1 MMQNDNIISEK
12 RAKFSS
18 IFAPVV
24 TVFISSFWVMVLEMV
39 AGRLIARHLGSSLY
53 TWTSVIGVVL
63 AGITIGY
70 YSGGRIADKFDSKK
84 ALSTLFAIGS
94 AACVL
99 TIILNNVIGEWL
111 ILWKLSW
118 PMRVFSHVSLLFLL
132 PSVLLGAISPVVAK
146 MALDKGLPAGE
157 TIGDIYAWGAA
168 GSIAGTFAAGF
179 YLIAAIGTIAIIWL
193 VGACLAIMAV
203 LYRRRFWPYYL
214 WLAAFVFM
222 LIIAAAPAQ
231 WCQNAGGALLLR
243 EAIDPSVIY
252 QAESQ
257 YCYIAV
263 KTSNLPNK
271 RVFMQDKLTHSAMIM
286 GDINDLI
293 YPYTRIYAGITRLI
307 SKNKSKLRVMV
318 IGGGGYV
325 FPRYIE
331 TNWPGS
337 HIEVAE
343 IDPGVTEAAMQAFG
357 LARNTSIKTLPMDA
371 RNYIDDL
378 LEKSRRAGNDPPQK
392 YDFIYEDA
400 INDYSVP
407 YQLVTKEF
415 NKKIA
420 DILAEDGAYMV
431 NLIDTYDNGQFLGA
445 IIATLQQT
453 FPYVYVSANRQTYH
467 ATRETFVVT
476 ATKQPFDV
484 NSVKREANI
493 EIWHFSDSQVEGI
506 KKKASGIVLTD
517 DFSPVENLLTPVVLQ
532 SSKEILAVKYLRDA
546 EKLEKEQKWK
556 ESINAYEKAVEL
568 NPTMAFK
575 VYNEIGIMQSN
586 LGNPQESL
594 NAFQKA
600 IDIYNQSEVKER
612 TIASIYLNMGTLL
625 QRMGRNDDAN
635 QILAKAVNE
644 FRLEL
649 EEKPDNALLWSRM
662 GDALA
667 VMGDYKL
674 ASVALEKAVL
684 LQPDNL
690 IDRLGLAKM
699 LEFQGRLPEAVDV
712 VKKGIDIASATRQQE
727 MTAQFSDYL
736 KFLEQQIAQQQKK

>member
-1 MMQNDNIISEK
+1 MQNDSIISEK
-12 RAKFSS
+12 RAKFTS
-18 IFAPVV
+18 IFAPVA
-24 TVFISSFWVMVLEMV
+24 TVFLSNFCVMAMELA

-70 YSGGRIADKFDSKK
+70 YLGGRFADKFNTQK
-84 ALSTLFAIGS
+84 ALSALFAVGS
-94 AACVL
+94 IACL
-99 TIILNNVIGEWL
+99 ITIILSNVIGDW
-111 ILWKLSW
+111 IVLWKLSW
-118 PMRVFSHVSLLFLL
+118 PVRVFSHVSLLFLL

-146 MALDKGLPAGE
+146 MALDKGLPAGR
-157 TIGDIYAWGAA
+157 TVGDIYAWGAA

-179 YLIAAIGTIAIIWL
+179 YLIAAIGPIAIIWL

-203 LYRRRFWPYYL
+203 LYRIRFWPYYL

-231 WCQNAGGALLLR
+231 WCQNAGGTLLLR

-263 KTSNLPNK
+263 RTSNIPNK
-271 RVFMQDKLTHSAMIM
+271 RIFVQDKLFHSAIIM
-286 GDINDLI
+286 GDINDLQ

-307 SKNKSKLRVMV
+307 GKNKNKFRVMV

-325 FPRYIE
+325 FPRYVE
-331 TNWPGS
+331 HNWPGS

-343 IDPGVTEAAMQAFG
+343 IDPGVTEAAMAAFG
-357 LARNTSIKTLPMDA
+357 LDRNTSIKSIAMDA

-378 LEKSRRAGNDPPQK
+378 LEKSRRAGNDPLQK

-415 NKKIA
+415 NQKIA
-420 DILAEDGAYMV
+420 DILADDGAYMV

-453 FPYVYVSANRQTYH
+453 FPYVYVSVDRKTYH

-493 EIWHFSDSQVEGI
+493 EIWHFSDSQVKDI

-532 SSKEILAVKYLRDA
+532 SSNEMLAVRYLRDA

-556 ESINAYEKAVEL
+556 ESINAFERAVEL

-575 VYNEIGIMQSN
+575 VYNEIGIMQAN
-586 LGNPQESL
+586 LGNMQESL

-600 IDIYNQSEVKER
+600 VDVYNQSETKESV
-612 TIASIYLNMGTLL
+612 IASVFLNMGTLL
-625 QRMGRNDDAN
+625 QRMGKTGDAN
-635 QILAKAVNE
+635 EYLSKAVNE

-649 EEKPDNALLWSRM
+649 ENKPNDALLWSRM

-667 VMGDYKL
+667 TMGDYKL
-674 ASVALEKAVL
+674 ASVALEKAVM

-690 IDRLGLAKM
+690 MDRLGLAKM
-699 LEFQGRLPEAVDV
+699 LELQGQLPEAVEV
-712 VKKGIDIASATRQQE
+712 VKKGFDIASATRQQE
-727 MTAQFSDYL
+727 MTAQFNEYL
-736 KFLEQQIAQQQKK
+736 KFLEQQLAAQQKK

>member
-1 MMQNDNIISEK
+1 
-12 RAKFSS
+12 
-18 IFAPVV
+18 
-24 TVFISSFWVMVLEMV
+24 MVLEMV

-70 YSGGRIADKFDSKK
+70 YSGGRIADKFNAQK
-84 ALSTLFAIGS
+84 ALSALFAIGS
-94 AACVL
+94 IACVI
-99 TIILNNVIGEWL
+99 TIILNNVIGEW
-111 ILWKLSW
+111 IVLWKLSW
-118 PMRVFSHVSLLFLL
+118 PIRVFSHVSILFLL

-179 YLIAAIGTIAIIWL
+179 YLIAVIGTIAIIWL

-203 LYRRRFWPYYL
+203 LYRKRFWPYYL

-263 KTSNLPNK
+263 RTSNLPNK
-271 RVFMQDKLTHSAMIM
+271 RVFMQDKLTHSAIIM

-293 YPYTRIYAGITRLI
+293 YFHTVIFAAVTHEL
-307 SKNKSKLRVMV
+307 SQDKKTLSVLN

-325 FPRYIE
+325 FPQYVE
-331 TNWPGS
+331 HNWPGS
-337 HIEVAE
+337 RIDVAE
-343 IDPGVTEAAMQAFG
+343 IDPAVTEAAMQAFG
-357 LARNTSIKTLPMDA
+357 LQRNTTIKTICMDA
-371 RNYIDDL
+371 RNYVDGL
-378 LEKSRRAGNDPPQK
+378 LEERRNNKQIPQ

-400 INDYSVP
+400 FSDYSVP

-415 NKKIA
+415 HDKISK
-420 DILAEDGAYMV
+420 I
-431 NLIDTYDNGQFLGA
+431 
-445 IIATLQQT
+445 
-453 FPYVYVSANRQTYH
+453 
-467 ATRETFVVT
+467 
-476 ATKQPFDV
+476 
-484 NSVKREANI
+484 
-493 EIWHFSDSQVEGI
+493 
-506 KKKASGIVLTD
+506 LTD
-517 DFSPVENLLTPVVLQ
+517 DGVYMINMIDVLDSSLFLGSYLKTLQETFPFVYVASEGGAPNYMRITFSIIASKKPFDLQAMVKAYRKNFNVKYLNSSDIQLAEQKAGQVVLIDDYAPVENLLSPVVLQ
-532 SSKEILAVKYLRDA
+532 SSKELLSFRYLNDA
-546 EKLEKEQKWK
+546 EKLEKEQKWN
-556 ESINAYEKAVEL
+556 ESIKAYENAVRL
-568 NPTMAFK
+568 NPTMVIKA
-575 VYNEIGIMQSN
+575 YNEIGIMQAN
-586 LGNPQESL
+586 LNNPQESL

-600 IDIYNQSEVKER
+600 VDSYNPSDSRDRV
-612 TIASIYLNMGTLL
+612 IASVYLNMGTLL
-625 QRMGRNDDAN
+625 QRMGKNEDAN

-649 EEKPDNALLWSRM
+649 EDKPDDAILWSRM

-667 VMGDYKL
+667 TMGDYKL
-674 ASVALEKAVL
+674 ASVALEKAVM

-690 IDRLGLAKM
+690 MDRLGLAKM
-699 LEFQGRLPEAVDV
+699 LEFQGRLLEAVDV
-712 VKKGIDIASATRQQE
+712 VKKGIEIASATRQQE
-727 MTAQFSDYL
+727 MAAQFSEYL
-736 KFLEQQIAQQQKK
+736 KFLEQQIASQQKK